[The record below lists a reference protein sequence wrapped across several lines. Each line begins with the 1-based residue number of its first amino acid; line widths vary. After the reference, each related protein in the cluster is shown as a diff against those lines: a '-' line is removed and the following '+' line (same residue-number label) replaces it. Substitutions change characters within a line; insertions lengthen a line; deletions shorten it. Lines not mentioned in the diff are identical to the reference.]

1 MPQLLKQERD
11 RFVGFAFATAH
22 LLLEIDLGGTIRFA
36 AGACCGLADGPEEA
50 LIGHSIASLAAPEDH
65 DFLDHLLQR
74 LISTGAIGLTR
85 VGLRSTTGKRTDF
98 MIGGRRME
106 SAGEMLHLG
115 LVLASLLVT
124 APEPPGR
131 TEAERF
137 VASASHRLA
146 VAAEAQIDEGM
157 TFLVLDGLQRL
168 AAEHGPAAVATVV
181 PQLMSYL
188 RSVSAGGDLASPLG
202 PGKFGLVRARGVSE
216 AEIVAGLS
224 AILERAAVPASVKLF
239 DLSFDAGGL
248 DEADSARALAYSIRR
263 FTDAKADDFT
273 VRSLKDGASALLS
286 DTVKLVTA
294 AREVLEQRRIEVV
307 YQAVVRLRDGRTHH
321 FEALSRISG
330 VASIGPWIR
339 FAEETGLIQDYDL
352 ILAEQVMST
361 MAGHDKAGWQPMIAI
376 NLSARSL
383 QSALFR
389 ARFDLITDA
398 HPDQA
403 PRLMIEV
410 TETASITDYPAMA
423 AVLKGLQARGH
434 RICIDDLGAGSTSL
448 ETLRALPADFVK
460 IDGPFLRAA
469 LDDAREL
476 KTLQAVVQMAIA
488 QGSEIIVEQ
497 VENADQAAL
506 AQKIGANFA
515 QGYLYG
521 RPSTDIIAFGHDTHD
536 PQWQPLAYEKPGRPA
551 RSGQQK

>member
-1 MPQLLKQERD
+1 MPHMLKQERD

-22 LLLEIDLGGTIRFA
+22 LLLEIDLEGTIRFA
-36 AGACCGLADGPEEA
+36 AGASCGLADGPAER
-50 LIGHSIASLAAPEDH
+50 LIGRSLGSLVVAEDR
-65 DFLDHLLQR
+65 DFLDHLIKR
-74 LISTGAIGLTR
+74 LIATGAVSLTR
-85 VGLRSTTGKRTDF
+85 VGLRSAAGKRTDF
-98 MIGGRRME
+98 MLGGRRME
-106 SAGEMLHLG
+106 SAGEVLHLG

-124 APEPPGR
+124 TPEIAGQ
-131 TEAERF
+131 TESDRF
-137 VASASHRLA
+137 TAGASRRLA
-146 VAAEAQIDEGM
+146 VAADAGIEEGM
-157 TFLVLDGLQRL
+157 TFLMLDGLQKL
-168 AAEHGPAAVATVV
+168 ATERGPEAVAGVV

-188 RSVSAGGDLASPLG
+188 RSVSAGGDLASPLA
-202 PGKFGLVRARGVSE
+202 PGRFGLVRARGVSD
-216 AEIVAGLS
+216 AEITAGIA
-224 AILERAAVPASVKLF
+224 AILEQAALPSAVRVF

-263 FTDAKADDFT
+263 YSEASSEDFT
-273 VRSLKDGASALLS
+273 VRSLKEGASALLS
-286 DTVKLVTA
+286 DTVRLVSA
-294 AREVLEQRRIEVV
+294 AREVMEQRQIEVV

-361 MAGHDKAGWQPMIAI
+361 MADHDRAGWQPMIAI
-376 NLSARSL
+376 NLSAQSL

-389 ARFDLITDA
+389 ARFDKIAGA

-410 TETASITDYPAMA
+410 TETAGITDYPAMA
-423 AVLKGLQARGH
+423 AILKGLQARGH

-469 LDDAREL
+469 VDDAREL
-476 KTLQAVVQMAIA
+476 KTLQAVVAMAIA
-488 QGSEIIVEQ
+488 HGSEIIVEQ
-497 VENADQAAL
+497 VENADQVAL
-506 AQKIGANFA
+506 ANKIGANFA
-515 QGYLYG
+515 QGFLFG
-521 RPSTDIIAFGHDTHD
+521 RPTSDAIAFHDARD
-536 PQWQPLAYEKPGRPA
+536 PQWQPLPYQKPGRPA
-551 RSGQQK
+551 TGQQK

>member
-1 MPQLLKQERD
+1 MPQMLKQERD

-22 LLLEIDLGGTIRFA
+22 LLLEVDLSGRIRFA
-36 AGACCGLADGPEEA
+36 AGACCGLSDGPAET
-50 LIGHSIASLAAPEDH
+50 LIGLQITALVADEDRE
-65 DFLDHLLQR
+65 FLDHLLQR
-74 LISTGAIGLTR
+74 LIATGAISLTR
-85 VGLRSTTGKRTDF
+85 VALRSAKGKRTDF
-98 MIGGRRME
+98 MLGGRRME
-106 SAGEMLHLG
+106 SAGEVLHLG
-115 LVLASLLVT
+115 LVLASMLVS
-124 APEPPGR
+124 APEVAGQS
-131 TEAERF
+131 ESERF
-137 VASASHRLA
+137 TAGASHRLG
-146 VAAEAQIDEGM
+146 VAAEAQVEEGM
-157 TFLVLDGLQRL
+157 TFLMLDGLQKL
-168 AAEHGPAAVATVV
+168 AAERGPAAVALVV

-188 RSVSAGGDLASPLG
+188 RSVSAGGDLASPLA
-202 PGKFGLVRARGVSE
+202 PGKFGLVRARGVTDE
-216 AEIVAGLS
+216 QIIAGMT
-224 AILERAAVPASVKLF
+224 AILEKAAIPSSVKMF
-239 DLSFDAGGL
+239 DLSFDAGSL

-263 FTDAKADDFT
+263 FTDARSEDFT
-273 VRSLKDGASALLS
+273 VRSLKDGASALLT

-294 AREVLEQRRIEVV
+294 AREVMEQRQIEVV

-361 MAGHDKAGWQPMIAI
+361 MADHEKAGWLPMIAI
-376 NLSARSL
+376 NLSAQSL

-389 ARFDLITDA
+389 ARFDQITDA

-410 TETASITDYPAMA
+410 TETAGITDYPAMA

-469 LDDAREL
+469 LDDPREL
-476 KTLQAVVQMAIA
+476 KTLQAVVAMAIA
-488 QGSEIIVEQ
+488 RGSEIIVEQ
-497 VENADQAAL
+497 VENSTQVAL
-506 AQKIGANFA
+506 ANKIGAHFA
-515 QGYLYG
+515 QGFLYG
-521 RPSTDIIAFGHDTHD
+521 RPTPDIIAFGSETRD
-536 PQWQPLAYEKPGRPA
+536 PKWQPLPYEKPARPPTA
-551 RSGQQK
+551 SQK